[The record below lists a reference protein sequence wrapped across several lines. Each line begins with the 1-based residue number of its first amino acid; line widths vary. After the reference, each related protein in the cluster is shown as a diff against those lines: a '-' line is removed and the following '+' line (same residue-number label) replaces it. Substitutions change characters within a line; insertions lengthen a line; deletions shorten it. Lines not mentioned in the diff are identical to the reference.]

1 MPQAQTTI
9 DPPSYE
15 TFLRAHENRAAAFAA
30 YTAALTDHYDGLRA
44 SGQTSC
50 AFCGKPQ
57 PNAVAEI
64 QWVCNILTAR
74 SAARGGAIALLTATL
89 TGGLTGTAHGVAK
102 FHDEQTFTT
111 RHATCKRCFNIWR
124 QRLKLMRF
132 LNQISIA
139 IAILGLLFG
148 LFLLMFA
155 FGGMMKPSERADL
168 LRWGWTAA
176 GIGIAGVILLMLTRP
191 RTVPASLRYLLA
203 HRAQVKHAR
212 ILALLTKAQAG
223 VA

>member
-1 MPQAQTTI
+1 MTSMPQAQTTI

-176 GIGIAGVILLMLTRP
+176 E
-191 RTVPASLRYLLA
+191 
-203 HRAQVKHAR
+203 
-212 ILALLTKAQAG
+212 
-223 VA
+223 